1 MKPSDSGFTII
12 ELLITVAMAAILAA
26 LAMPSFSDL
35 MSKRNVVAVSDTL
48 ISDLRYAR
56 SEALKRTTPVTVCQ
70 SLNSASCTVNPGA
83 WVGGWITFIDFNG
96 NGTVDA
102 GDTLLRV
109 QAAPSGIQ
117 SIQNNPIN
125 DRTFFTYQA
134 NGVAKAANQ
143 TFFIVP
149 TGGAAANLTRLVCI
163 SVAGRASLRAEGSNA
178 CT

>member
-1 MKPSDSGFTII
+1 MKSLASGFTII
-12 ELLITVAMAAILAA
+12 ELLIAVALAAILAA
-26 LAMPSFSDL
+26 LAMPNFRDL
-35 MSKRNVVAVSDTL
+35 LSRRNVVSVAETMV
-48 ISDLRYAR
+48 SDLRFAR

-70 SLNSASCTVNPGA
+70 SSDSATCSVAPGA
-83 WVGGWITFIDFNG
+83 WALGWIIFIDFNG
-96 NGTVDA
+96 NGSRDA

-117 SIQNNPIN
+117 SIQNIPAN

-143 TFFIVP
+143 SFFVVP
-149 TGGAAANLTRLVCI
+149 SGGGAASLTRLVCV